1 MEKPMQNG
9 SPSGRK
15 LWVMRLAASTLVPLL
30 MLGGMEL
37 ILRIVGY
44 GYDTDYFV
52 QSRVAGKE
60 YLIPNH
66 TFTYRFFP
74 KELSR
79 APLAT
84 RVAAQKPSG
93 TYRIFL
99 FGESAAYG
107 DPDPAYGVGRHL
119 EVLLGERYPET
130 QFEVICT
137 AMTAI
142 NSHAILPIA
151 RECAELDGD
160 LWIVYMG
167 NNEMVGA
174 YGAGTVFSSRA
185 PSLPVV
191 RGLLALKAT
200 RSGQLLSAVL
210 DSIRKDAA
218 PPESWDGINMFSKN
232 LRYDDPGRLTAY
244 DNFRGNLEDI
254 LKVAGQADIPVLLST
269 VASNL
274 KDCAPFSSVRSEGLN
289 ADQIGR
295 WKEHYS
301 RGQSH
306 EAAGEIAEA
315 IKAYSDAAAIDPGF
329 ADLQFRM
336 GRCLLHMGDV
346 EQARQAF
353 EMARDYDGLAVRA
366 DSRINGIV
374 RAVGKEMA
382 TEDLYFADAEQVLA
396 DVSAQGVSGQ
406 EQFFE
411 HVHYTLSGNYQL
423 ARVLADEIEGILP
436 PEIASTESGPWV
448 SEHICQRKLAATLW
462 DQHRLWNN
470 ILLRISVPPHT
481 NQLNHEE
488 NLRYCEERKMEVI
501 SRIDQNTPRDDRRL
515 YESNLA
521 RFPDD
526 NIMIER
532 YGQYLEAMG
541 SRKEAIRQFEK
552 LCQLLP
558 DMEWPHYYLGKI
570 LARAGRNEEAAEA
583 FERALQIRSD
593 FPQAQDALEKIR

>member
-1 MEKPMQNG
+1 
-9 SPSGRK
+9 
-15 LWVMRLAASTLVPLL
+15 

-274 KDCAPFSSVRSEGLN
+274 KDCGPFSSVRSEGLN

-470 ILLRISVPPHT
+470 ILLRISVSPHT

-488 NLRYCEERKMEVI
+488 NLRYCEERKKEVI

-521 RFPDD
+521 RFPDG
-526 NIMIER
+526 I
-532 YGQYLEAMG
+532 
-541 SRKEAIRQFEK
+541 SRPWDQGKKPFASLRSSANCCPIWNGPIITWARS
-552 LCQLLP
+552 LP
-558 DMEWPHYYLGKI
+558 
-570 LARAGRNEEAAEA
+570 ARAETRK
-583 FERALQIRSD
+583 RLRPLSALSRSETIFLRRKMRLRRSGD
-593 FPQAQDALEKIR
+593 ST

>member
-1 MEKPMQNG
+1 METRYQKVG
-9 SPSGRK
+9 LSGRK
-15 LWVMRLAASTLVPLL
+15 LWAMRLVAITAVPLL
-30 MLGGMEL
+30 ILGGFEL
-37 ILRIVGY
+37 MLRIAGY

-52 QSRVAGKE
+52 QSRVDGE
-60 YLIPNH
+60 DYLIPNH

-84 RVAAQKPSG
+84 RVATQKPAG

-119 EVLLGERYPET
+119 EVLLGERFPGTE
-130 QFEVICT
+130 FEVICT
-137 AMTAI
+137 ALTAI

-160 LWIVYMG
+160 LWIIYMG

-185 PSLPVV
+185 PSLHVV

-200 RSGQLLSAVL
+200 RSGQLLTAVL
-210 DSIRKDAA
+210 DNTRKDAE
-218 PPESWDGINMFSKN
+218 PPDNWEGINMFSKN

-295 WKEHYS
+295 WKEYYN

-315 IKAYSDAAAIDPGF
+315 INAYSEAAAIDPGY

-336 GRCLLHMGDV
+336 GRCLLQIGEV
-346 EQARQAF
+346 EQAKQAF
-353 EMARDYDGLAVRA
+353 EAARDYDGLAVRA

-374 RAVGKEMA
+374 REMAKEMA
-382 TEDLYFADAEQVLA
+382 SENLYLADAELALA

-406 EQFFE
+406 KQFFE

-448 SEHICQRKLAATLW
+448 SEHICQRKLAATMW

-470 ILLRISVPPHT
+470 ILQRISVPPHT

-488 NLRYCEERKMEVI
+488 SLRYCEERKKDVI
-501 SRIDQNTPRDDRRL
+501 SRIGQNTPQNDRRL
-515 YESNLA
+515 YETNLA

-558 DMEWPHYYLGKI
+558 DWEWSYFYLGE
-570 LARAGRNEEAAEA
+570 LWVREGRKKEATLA
-583 FERALQIRSD
+583 FERALQIRHD
-593 FPQAQDALEKIR
+593 FAQARDALEKIQ

>member
-1 MEKPMQNG
+1 
-9 SPSGRK
+9 
-15 LWVMRLAASTLVPLL
+15 

-274 KDCAPFSSVRSEGLN
+274 KDCGPFSSVRSEGLN

-470 ILLRISVPPHT
+470 ILLRISVSPHT

-488 NLRYCEERKMEVI
+488 NLRYCEERKKEVI

-570 LARAGRNEEAAEA
+570 LARAGQNEEAAEA
-583 FERALQIRSD
+583 FEHALQIRSD
-593 FPQAQDALEKIR
+593 FAQAQDALDALNR

>member
-1 MEKPMQNG
+1 
-9 SPSGRK
+9 
-15 LWVMRLAASTLVPLL
+15 
-30 MLGGMEL
+30 
-37 ILRIVGY
+37 
-44 GYDTDYFV
+44 
-52 QSRVAGKE
+52 
-60 YLIPNH
+60 
-66 TFTYRFFP
+66 
-74 KELSR
+74 
-79 APLAT
+79 
-84 RVAAQKPSG
+84 
-93 TYRIFL
+93 
-99 FGESAAYG
+99 
-107 DPDPAYGVGRHL
+107 
-119 EVLLGERYPET
+119 
-130 QFEVICT
+130 
-137 AMTAI
+137 
-142 NSHAILPIA
+142 
-151 RECAELDGD
+151 
-160 LWIVYMG
+160 
-167 NNEMVGA
+167 
-174 YGAGTVFSSRA
+174 
-185 PSLPVV
+185 
-191 RGLLALKAT
+191 
-200 RSGQLLSAVL
+200 
-210 DSIRKDAA
+210 
-218 PPESWDGINMFSKN
+218 MFSKN

>member
-1 MEKPMQNG
+1 MQNG

-274 KDCAPFSSVRSEGLN
+274 KDCGPFSSVRSEGLN

-470 ILLRISVPPHT
+470 ILLRISVSPHT

-488 NLRYCEERKMEVI
+488 NLRYCEERKKEVI

-570 LARAGRNEEAAEA
+570 LARAGRNGEAAEA
-583 FERALQIRSD
+583 FERALQIRND

>member
-1 MEKPMQNG
+1 MQNG